1 MALIMTVGGV
11 EVDSTAAGLAPV
23 LAELEIKWG
32 VEREGEQPGP
42 STMSFTVCVVSAITD
57 APWLV
62 DGAPVQL
69 RDETDGITRYIF
81 TGRIRRQQAATDGLG
96 RLHILVTCAD
106 YLTEFS
112 STFVSCDLSPV
123 TAGARYDQI
132 TTLMSANGFASSY
145 DASLVPPGTE
155 YRAQTT
161 SQSVKLQT
169 LLERFANPLHRTFY
183 DATTAALPTTRGS
196 LRFLPVRPA
205 TMSNRGILYTLP
217 DGRWYVAVKNAP
229 GDYSYLIHTHADNV
243 LRGVEWTLDTDN
255 VTTAVGISAPDKDDP
270 VKPFTE
276 MTDGPEYTAGTVEV
290 DKFGMRRVAVETDLR
305 LKEQTTNPTLWADT
319 VARLKA
325 AWLDTN
331 PEWQPAGVT
340 IRDPTELNDGAATWT
355 AVLDL
360 VQRSALW
367 FEVYGVQ
374 PNQPKYGFASI
385 NAAVIGGTLRHTV
398 KGWQITLALSKTIM
412 PLPATAGLEW
422 TIAAV
427 DASTNPAIKDATFG
441 SIGDTVTPSD
451 FLYINKG
458 S

>member
-1 MALIMTVGGV
+1 MALVMTVGGV
-11 EVDSTAAGLAPV
+11 EVDSTGTGLAPV
-23 LAELEIKWG
+23 LADLEVKWG

-62 DGAPVQL
+62 DGAPVLL
-69 RDETDGITRYIF
+69 RDVDGAVTRYVF
-81 TGRIRRQQAATDGLG
+81 TGRIRRQQAAIDGLG

-106 YLTEFS
+106 YLSEFG
-112 STFVSCDLSPV
+112 STFVSCDLAPV
-123 TAGARYDQI
+123 TAGARYNQL
-132 TTLMSANGFASSY
+132 TTLMTANGYGNTY

-169 LLERFANPLHRTFY
+169 LLERFANPLHRTFF
-183 DATTAALPTTRGS
+183 DATTAAVPSNKGNI
-196 LRFLPVRPA
+196 RFLPVRPA
-205 TMSNRGILYTLP
+205 TMNNRGILYTLP

-229 GDYSYLIHTHADNV
+229 GDYSYLLHTHADNV
-243 LRGVEWTLDTDN
+243 LRGIEWTLDTEN
-255 VTTAVGISAPDKDDP
+255 VTTAVAISSPAKDDP
-270 VKPFTE
+270 VNYFTE
-276 MTDGPEYTAGTVEV
+276 MTDGPEYTAGALDL
-290 DKFGMRRVAVETDLR
+290 DKFGMRRVSIETDL
-305 LKEQTTNPTLWADT
+305 LVSEQTTNPSLWAAT

-325 AWLDTN
+325 AWLDTS

-340 IRDPTELNDGAATWT
+340 IRDTGELNDGAATWQ

-374 PNQPKYGFASI
+374 ANQPKQGFGSI

-398 KGWQITLALSKTIM
+398 KGWQVTLALSKTLL

-422 TIAAV
+422 TIADV
-427 DASTNPAIKDATFG
+427 TASTNPAIKDATFG